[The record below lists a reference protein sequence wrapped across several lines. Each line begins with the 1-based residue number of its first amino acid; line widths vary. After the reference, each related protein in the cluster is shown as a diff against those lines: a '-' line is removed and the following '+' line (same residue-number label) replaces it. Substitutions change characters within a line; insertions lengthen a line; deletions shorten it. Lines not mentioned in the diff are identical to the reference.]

1 MFFFFH
7 INDAIESKF
16 GIKNAIKFASAC
28 NDYIQLDTT
37 NCNEKNRPKIA
48 FGIAY
53 LVSFIKRLV
62 CKKSCLAQLLF
73 IERYKKWI
81 AKIQLSY
88 RVHGIM
94 RTVFN
99 VEIIT
104 HKFLFVNFCFNFI
117 IINNLQMKQNMFLIF
132 LLLRLDYDFFK
143 ELFLGRAGEMF
154 QFDCN
159 I

>member
-1 MFFFFH
+1 MRLSLHLPVTITFSW
-7 INDAIESKF
+7 ILQIVTK
-16 GIKNAIKFASAC
+16 
-28 NDYIQLDTT
+28 
-37 NCNEKNRPKIA
+37 KI
-48 FGIAY
+48 GRKSHSVSLI
-53 LVSFIKRLV
+53 SFIKRWV